1 LRAAALKGLDGEITA
16 RARALTGA
24 DDGALHLSEHG
35 QLWWSGAVVGR
46 LTAGPH
52 PLTPVVE
59 LIADELL
66 KGELRDSV
74 QARLTDW
81 VAAHIASVL
90 DPLVPLRNAAEARTL
105 PGGGT
110 LPGSA
115 RGLAFQLA
123 EALGAIERSSPTLPH
138 DVRGAAQAL
147 RPFGVRV
154 GWHSVYLPR
163 LIKPA
168 PAALSALL
176 WAIHAKLERI
186 PPPPQPGLTSFALNK
201 NDEFEV
207 PDGFLAAA
215 FYRRLGT
222 RAVRLDIL
230 ERMET
235 LLADAAKSKKNAD
248 EVMTVLISLLG
259 CGHAEALALC
269 SQLGWRRQVRP
280 ARDGD
285 ASEPLPVWERSKHGR
300 SQKHQG
306 PRKPAKP
313 DSPFARLADLINA
326 D

>member
-1 LRAAALKGLDGEITA
+1 M
-16 RARALTGA
+16 
-24 DDGALHLSEHG
+24 
-35 QLWWSGAVVGR
+35 GR
-46 LTAGPH
+46 LAAGPH

-59 LIADELL
+59 LIADDLL
-66 KGELRDSV
+66 KGELRDAV
-74 QARLTDW
+74 QTRLAGW
-81 VAAHIASVL
+81 GAAHIASVL
-90 DPLVPLRNAAEARTL
+90 DPLVPLRTAAEEKTL

-110 LPGSA
+110 LPGPA

-123 EALGAIERSSPTLPH
+123 EALGAIERYSPALPH

-154 GWHSVYLPR
+154 GWESVYLPR

-176 WAIHAKLERI
+176 WAIHARLDRI

-215 FYRRLGT
+215 FYRRLGM

-235 LLADAAKSKKNAD
+235 VLADAAETQEERRRGHDRAGFPSR
-248 EVMTVLISLLG
+248 LRSCG
-259 CGHAEALALC
+259 CARP
-269 SQLGWRRQVRP
+269 SQRARWKRQMR
-280 ARDGD
+280 AIKDG
-285 ASEPLPVWERSKHGR
+285 EPIPVWERAKHAR
-300 SQKHQG
+300 SQKHQRR
-306 PRKPAKP
+306 RKPARS
-313 DSPFARLADLINA
+313 DSPFAQLADLI
-326 D
+326 DVD